1 VSTIIRRTK
10 IVATLGPSSE
20 SPEILDKLVKAGVNV
35 VRLNFSHGTPDEHR
49 QRAEN
54 VRQAARN
61 NGVVVGILA
70 DMQGPKI
77 RVGKYV
83 NGKTMLEPGQKYII
97 DGALDLDAGND
108 ERVGITYKELI
119 GDVVAGDRLLL
130 NDGLIVMDVDEV
142 VGQEIR
148 CTVILGGELSNNKG
162 INKAGGGLSAEALT
176 EKDKEDIIT
185 ACSIGVDYIA
195 ISFPRHGADMD
206 YAREL
211 VRAAGGNAGLVAKV
225 ERAEAVQDENLK
237 SIMES
242 SDAVMVARGDLGVEV
257 GDAAVPPIQKKMLR
271 MAPKYNCPVIVATQM
286 MESMCN
292 HPIPTRAEVND
303 VANAVLD
310 GTDAVMLSGES
321 AAGKYPV
328 EAVAAMH
335 RTCIETEKQRVMP
348 SSATR
353 DPRFPPQSVDECIA
367 RQAME
372 TAHAMPIRAIAAF
385 TDSGNTVLYMSR
397 HLGDVPIY
405 ALTPN
410 DSTLGRVTLF
420 RNVTPLCMPVH
431 YGPTEAPKATLAVKK
446 LMLEKNLVDKDDLII
461 MTFGTPMG
469 HSGGTNALKIVRI
482 SDNLSDDEVEYF
494 G

>member
-1 VSTIIRRTK
+1 MIRRTK
-10 IVATLGPSSE
+10 IVATLGPASE
-20 SPEILDKLVKAGVNV
+20 SPAVLDRLIKAGVNV
-35 VRLNFSHGTPDEHR
+35 VRLNFSHGTPEEHR
-49 QRAEN
+49 QRAES
-54 VRQAARN
+54 VRAAAKN

-77 RVGKYV
+77 RVGKFIT
-83 NGKTMLEPGQKYII
+83 GKTELVPGQKFII
-97 DGALDLDAGND
+97 DAEMDLDAGND

-119 GDVVAGDRLLL
+119 DDVKPGDRLLL
-130 NDGLIVMDVDEV
+130 NDGLIVMDADSV
-142 VGQEIR
+142 VGQEIH

-162 INKAGGGLSAEALT
+162 INKAGGGLSAAALT

-206 YAREL
+206 YARSL
-211 VRAAGGNAGLVAKV
+211 VRAAGGHAGLVAKV
-225 ERAEAVQDENLK
+225 ERAEAVEDENLK

-286 MESMCN
+286 MESMCSN
-292 HPIPTRAEVND
+292 PIPTRAEVND

-328 EAVAAMH
+328 EAVEAMH
-335 RTCIETEKQRVMP
+335 RTCIETEKQRVLP

-353 DPRFPPQSVDECIA
+353 DPRFPPHSVDECIA

-372 TAHAMPIRAIAAF
+372 TAHSMPIRAIAAF
-385 TDSGNTVLYMSR
+385 TDTGNTVLYMSR

-405 ALTPN
+405 ALTPKQ
-410 DSTLGRVTLF
+410 STLGRVTLF
-420 RNVTPLCMPVH
+420 RNVTPLCMPVD
-431 YGPTEAPKATLAVKK
+431 YGPTEAPQATIDVKQM
-446 LMLEKNLVDKDDLII
+446 MLEKGIVNEEDLII

-469 HSGGTNALKIVRI
+469 HSGGTNALKIIRI
-482 SDNLSDDEVEYF
+482 GDNLS
-494 G
+494 

>member
-1 VSTIIRRTK
+1 MAIIRRTK

-20 SPEILDKLVKAGVNV
+20 SPSVLDKLIKAGVNV
-35 VRLNFSHGTPDEHR
+35 VRLNFSHGTPEEHR
-49 QRAEN
+49 MRAQN
-54 VRQAARN
+54 VRQAAKN
-61 NGVVVGILA
+61 NDIVVGIMA

-77 RVGKYV
+77 RVGKFIT
-83 NGKTMLEPGQKYII
+83 GKTQLEPGQKFII
-97 DGALDLDAGND
+97 DASMDLDAGTD
-108 ERVGITYKELI
+108 ERVGITYKELLT
-119 GDVVAGDRLLL
+119 DVKAGDRLLL
-130 NDGLIVMDVDEV
+130 NDGLIVMDADAI
-142 VGQEIR
+142 VGNEIH
-148 CTVILGGELSNNKG
+148 CTIVLGGELSNNKG

-185 ACSIGVDYIA
+185 ACGIGVDYIA
-195 ISFPRHGADMD
+195 ISFPRHGADME
-206 YAREL
+206 YARSL
-211 VRAAGGNAGLVAKV
+211 VRAAGGHAGLVAKV
-225 ERAEAVQDENLK
+225 ERAEAVEDENLK
-237 SIMES
+237 SIMEA

-292 HPIPTRAEVND
+292 NPIPTRAEVND

-328 EAVAAMH
+328 EAVEAMH
-335 RTCIETEKQRVMP
+335 RTCIETEKQHVFP
-348 SSATR
+348 SPATR
-353 DPRFPPQSVDECIA
+353 DPRYPPHAVDECIA

-372 TAHAMPIRAIAAF
+372 TAHSMPIRAITAF
-385 TDSGNTVLYMSR
+385 TDSGNSVLYMSR

-405 ALTPN
+405 AITSN
-410 DSTLGRVTLF
+410 ENTLGRVTLF
-420 RNVTPLCMPVH
+420 RNVTPLSLMSR
-431 YGPTEAPKATLAVKK
+431 YGASDAPQATVDVKTMMLKA
-446 LMLEKNLVDKDDLII
+446 NLVSKDDLII

-482 SDNLSDDEVEYF
+482 GDSLS
-494 G
+494 

>member
-1 VSTIIRRTK
+1 MSKIIRRTK
-10 IVATLGPSSE
+10 IVATLGPASE
-20 SPEILDKLVKAGVNV
+20 SPAVLDRLIKAGVNV
-35 VRLNFSHGTPDEHR
+35 VRLNFSHGTPEEHR
-49 QRAEN
+49 QRAES
-54 VRQAARN
+54 VRAAAKN

-77 RVGKYV
+77 RVGKFIT
-83 NGKTMLEPGQKYII
+83 GKTELVPGQKFII
-97 DGALDLDAGND
+97 DAEMDLDAGND
-108 ERVGITYKELI
+108 ECVGITYKELI
-119 GDVVAGDRLLL
+119 DDVKPGDRLLL
-130 NDGLIVMDVDEV
+130 NDGLIVMDADSV
-142 VGQEIR
+142 VGQKIH

-162 INKAGGGLSAEALT
+162 INKAGGGLSAAALT

-206 YAREL
+206 YARSL
-211 VRAAGGNAGLVAKV
+211 VRAAGGHAGLVAKV
-225 ERAEAVQDENLK
+225 ERAEAVEDENLK

-286 MESMCN
+286 MESMCSN
-292 HPIPTRAEVND
+292 PIPTRAEVND

-328 EAVAAMH
+328 EAVEAMH
-335 RTCIETEKQRVMP
+335 RTCIETEKQRVLP

-353 DPRFPPQSVDECIA
+353 DPRFPPHSVDECIA

-372 TAHAMPIRAIAAF
+372 TAHSMPIRAIAAF
-385 TDSGNTVLYMSR
+385 TDTGNTVLYMSR

-405 ALTPN
+405 ALTPKQ
-410 DSTLGRVTLF
+410 STLGRVTLF
-420 RNVTPLCMPVH
+420 RNVTPLCMPVD
-431 YGPTEAPKATLAVKK
+431 YGPTEAPQATIDVKQM
-446 LMLEKNLVDKDDLII
+446 MLEKGIVNEEDLII

-469 HSGGTNALKIVRI
+469 HSGGTNALKIIRI
-482 SDNLSDDEVEYF
+482 GDNLS
-494 G
+494 

>member
-1 VSTIIRRTK
+1 VGIIRRTK
-10 IVATLGPSSE
+10 IVATLGPASE
-20 SPEILDKLVKAGVNV
+20 SPAVLDRLIKAGVNV
-35 VRLNFSHGTPDEHR
+35 VRLNFSHGTPEEHR

-54 VRQAARN
+54 VRAAARN

-77 RVGKYV
+77 RVGKFI
-83 NGKTMLEPGQKYII
+83 NGKTMLEPGQHFII
-97 DGALDLDAGND
+97 DAELDLDAGTD

-119 GDVVAGDRLLL
+119 DDVKAGDRLLL
-130 NDGLIVMDVDEV
+130 NDGLIVMDADKVT
-142 VGQEIR
+142 GQEIH
-148 CTVILGGELSNNKG
+148 CTVVLGGELSNNKG
-162 INKAGGGLSAEALT
+162 INKAGGGLSAAALT
-176 EKDKEDIIT
+176 DKDREDIIT

-206 YAREL
+206 EARKL
-211 VRAAGGNAGLVAKV
+211 VVAAGGHAGLVAKV
-225 ERAEAVQDENLK
+225 ERAEAVEDENLK
-237 SIMES
+237 SIMEA

-292 HPIPTRAEVND
+292 NPIPTRAEVND

-328 EAVAAMH
+328 EAVEAMH
-335 RTCIETEKQRVMP
+335 RTCIETEKQRVLP

-353 DPRFPPQSVDECIA
+353 DPRFPPHSVDECIA

-372 TAHAMPIRAIAAF
+372 TAHSMPIRAIAAF
-385 TDSGNTVLYMSR
+385 TDTGNTVLYMSR

-405 ALTPN
+405 ALTPKE
-410 DSTLGRVTLF
+410 STLGRVSLF
-420 RNVTPLCMPVH
+420 RNVTPLCMEVD
-431 YGPTEAPKATLAVKK
+431 YGPTEAPQATVDVKK
-446 LMLEKNLVDKDDLII
+446 LMLDKGLADEDDLII

-469 HSGGTNALKIVRI
+469 HSGGTNALKIIRI
-482 SDNLSDDEVEYF
+482 GDNLS
-494 G
+494 